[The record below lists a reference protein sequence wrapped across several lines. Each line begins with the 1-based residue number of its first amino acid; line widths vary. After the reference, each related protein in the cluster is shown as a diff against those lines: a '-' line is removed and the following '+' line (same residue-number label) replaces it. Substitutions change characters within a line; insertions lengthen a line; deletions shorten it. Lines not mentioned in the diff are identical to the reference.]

1 MELAFDQGHLATV
14 DAKLDLVEIEIELK
28 HGDPREAARL
38 AKKLA
43 RIHRGH
49 VALIKGELHIAR
61 LPSAMP

>member
-1 MELAFDQGHLATV
+1 LPRTDSLTGTWMRSSTLA
-14 DAKLDLVEIEIELK
+14 EIEIELK